1 MIRPCSLAE
10 IASWLGA
17 DTVSGPDVGGVSTD
31 TRQLRPG
38 DLFVALRGER
48 FDGHRFLATAKAAG
62 AVAAV
67 VDTLDD
73 AVDLPQLIVPDTLA
87 ALARLG
93 QENRRGCQATCVAVT
108 GSSGKTTVKE
118 MLASILGGVAS
129 TLATAGNLNNHIGVP
144 LTLLRLAPEHRYA
157 VIEHGASGVGEIAQT
172 IQLTRPRVGI
182 ITNAGES
189 HLEGFGS
196 YDNIVVA
203 KGELIDG
210 VVDDGVVVL
219 NRDDAAF
226 SRWQRRAGDRRVLS
240 VSLADDAAAAFV
252 ARDLTS
258 GPEGQRFRIQGP
270 DGWQATIELALAG
283 EHNVM
288 NALLAAAACYALGLA
303 PEQVEQGLA
312 AMVPVRGRLSPTRL
326 NAALTLID
334 DSYNANPSSTK
345 AALKVLA
352 GYDGVRIA
360 VLGTMAELG
369 PDSRR
374 LHRDVG
380 AFARE
385 LGIEQLLAVGPGCE
399 GYGDGFG
406 QSTQVFDSHDK
417 AVEYLLGQGGQPV
430 TVLLKGSRSSAMER
444 VAEGL
449 KNKVTD
455 SCCSG

>member
-1 MIRPCSLAE
+1 M
-10 IASWLGA
+10 
-17 DTVSGPDVGGVSTD
+17 
-31 TRQLRPG
+31 
-38 DLFVALRGER
+38 
-48 FDGHRFLATAKAAG
+48 
-62 AVAAV
+62 
-67 VDTLDD
+67 
-73 AVDLPQLIVPDTLA
+73 
-87 ALARLG
+87 
-93 QENRRGCQATCVAVT
+93 
-108 GSSGKTTVKE
+108 
-118 MLASILGGVAS
+118 
-129 TLATAGNLNNHIGVP
+129 
-144 LTLLRLAPEHRYA
+144 
-157 VIEHGASGVGEIAQT
+157 
-172 IQLTRPRVGI
+172 
-182 ITNAGES
+182 
-189 HLEGFGS
+189 
-196 YDNIVVA
+196 
-203 KGELIDG
+203 
-210 VVDDGVVVL
+210 
-219 NRDDAAF
+219 
-226 SRWQRRAGDRRVLS
+226 
-240 VSLADDAAAAFV
+240 
-252 ARDLTS
+252 
-258 GPEGQRFRIQGP
+258 
-270 DGWQATIELALAG
+270 AG

-303 PEQVEQGLA
+303 PAQVEQGLA

-326 NAALTLID
+326 NAAMTLID

-360 VLGTMAELG
+360 VLGAMAELG
-369 PDSRR
+369 PDSGR
-374 LHRDVG
+374 LHQDVG

>member
-1 MIRPCSLAE
+1 MIRPFSLAE

-17 DTVSGPDVGGVSTD
+17 DPVSGPDVGGVSTD

-93 QENRRGCQATCVAVT
+93 QENRRGCQAACVAVT

-240 VSLADDAAAAFV
+240 VSLAGDVAAEFV

-258 GPEGQRFRIQGP
+258 GPEGQHFQIQGP

-303 PEQVEQGLA
+303 PAQVEQGLA

-326 NAALTLID
+326 NAAMTLID

-360 VLGTMAELG
+360 VLGAMAELG
-369 PDSRR
+369 PDSGR
-374 LHRDVG
+374 LHQDVG

>member
-1 MIRPCSLAE
+1 MIRPFSLAE
-10 IASWLGA
+10 IASWLSA
-17 DTVSGPDVGGVSTD
+17 DPVSGPDVGGVSTD

-93 QENRRGCQATCVAVT
+93 QENRRGCQAACVAVT

-157 VIEHGASGVGEIAQT
+157 VIEHGASGVGEIAET

-240 VSLADDAAAAFV
+240 VSLAGDAAAAFV

-258 GPEGQRFRIQGP
+258 GPEGQHFQIQGP

-374 LHRDVG
+374 LHQDVG

>member
-1 MIRPCSLAE
+1 MIRPFSLAE

-17 DTVSGPDVGGVSTD
+17 DPVSGPDVGGVSTD

-93 QENRRGCQATCVAVT
+93 QENRRGCQAACVAVT

-240 VSLADDAAAAFV
+240 VSLAGDVAAEFV

-258 GPEGQRFRIQGP
+258 GPEGQHFQIQGP
-270 DGWQATIELALAG
+270 DG
-283 EHNVM
+283 
-288 NALLAAAACYALGLA
+288 
-303 PEQVEQGLA
+303 
-312 AMVPVRGRLSPTRL
+312 
-326 NAALTLID
+326 
-334 DSYNANPSSTK
+334 
-345 AALKVLA
+345 
-352 GYDGVRIA
+352 
-360 VLGTMAELG
+360 
-369 PDSRR
+369 
-374 LHRDVG
+374 
-380 AFARE
+380 
-385 LGIEQLLAVGPGCE
+385 
-399 GYGDGFG
+399 
-406 QSTQVFDSHDK
+406 
-417 AVEYLLGQGGQPV
+417 
-430 TVLLKGSRSSAMER
+430 
-444 VAEGL
+444 
-449 KNKVTD
+449 
-455 SCCSG
+455 